1 MRVLHLVSAP
11 TMTGPADPALGL
23 ARGQR
28 ALGVDAVIAYD
39 THRAGNM
46 ADKVTAAE
54 VPHVSDLVLSTKAG
68 LSAAWRDRRRLIDH
82 ARSFDV
88 VHAHTSHDHAL
99 AVGVARN
106 ALLVRSIHHPR
117 GCARRGLE
125 PWIYR
130 RTQGFVLV
138 AQAHRERLARSY
150 PRLAAERMTVVPGA
164 VDVDRFCP
172 ERDGAAVR
180 KEMGFGPERFVLGL
194 VARIKAGRGH
204 RLFLE
209 AIQAA
214 RAQLPQIAVALIGK
228 GEGVPEV
235 QRDVAELGLEPD
247 VAWLG
252 FRDEDLPEA
261 IRACDVTVLMEE
273 GNDASCRAV
282 LESMACEVPV
292 VGASHPAIVDA
303 ILPGT
308 GLVFPARD
316 RDALVQAI
324 VQVASLATTERLS
337 MAKRARA
344 AVLQSHTDRVRADR
358 VLSAY
363 RAWGAET

>member
-28 ALGVDAVIAYD
+28 AIGVDAAIAYD
-39 THRAGNM
+39 THRSGNM
-46 ADKVTAAE
+46 ADKVLAAG
-54 VPHVSDLVLSTKAG
+54 VPHVADLVLSTKAG
-68 LSAAWRDRRRLIDH
+68 LAAAWRDRRRLIDH

-88 VHAHTSHDHAL
+88 VHAHTSHDHML
-99 AVGVARN
+99 AAGVARHT
-106 ALLVRSIHHPR
+106 LLVRSIHHPR

-125 PWIYR
+125 PWVYG
-130 RTQGFVLV
+130 RTHGFILV
-138 AQAHRERLARSY
+138 AQAHRHRLATSY
-150 PRLAAERMTVVPGA
+150 PKLAAEQMTVVPGA
-164 VDVDRFCP
+164 VDTARFSP
-172 ERDGAAVR
+172 EREGFAVR
-180 KEMGFGPERFVLGL
+180 REMGFEPDRLVLGL

-214 RAQLPQIAVALIGK
+214 RAKVPQLAVALIGK

-235 QRDVAELGLEPD
+235 RKDVAELGLEPH

-252 FRDEDLPEA
+252 FRDQDLPEA
-261 IRACDVTVLMEE
+261 IRACDLTVLMEE

-303 ILPGT
+303 ISPGT
-308 GLVFPARD
+308 GLVFAARQ

-324 VQVASLATTERLS
+324 VEAASLTGSERLS
-337 MAKRARA
+337 MGRQARA
-344 AVLQSHTDRVRADR
+344 VVLQEHTDRVRAER
-358 VLSAY
+358 VFSAY
-363 RAWGAET
+363 RAWGARP